1 MKKRALFSL
10 LLTAFIGAG
19 ALWLGQK
26 SEERPQERQQRS
38 SSGADYYMTRFT
50 ATEMDESG
58 HPLHRLQAEY
68 LVHSVEDDTIE
79 LIQPRATLFRPDE
92 ADWQLQ
98 ANHGVVEEK
107 GDLLRLK
114 GDVLARQPAYADQS
128 ITEFRTNT
136 LLLRPNDHYAETGDP
151 VVLTHGRNRID
162 AVGMRAYFEEE
173 RIELLSAV
181 RGYYEPQH

>member
-10 LLTAFIGAG
+10 LLTTFIGAG

-26 SEERPQERQQRS
+26 SEERPQEQQQRS

-58 HPLHRLQAEY
+58 HPKHRIQAEY
-68 LVHSVEDDTIE
+68 MAHSAEDDTIK
-79 LIQPRATLFRPDE
+79 LTQPQAILFRPGE

-107 GDLLRLK
+107 GELLRLK
-114 GDVLARQPAYADQS
+114 GDVLAQQPAYANQPM
-128 ITEFRTNT
+128 TEFRTDT
-136 LLLRPNDHYAETGDP
+136 LLLKPNDHYAETGDP
-151 VVLTHGRNRID
+151 VVLTHGKSRID
-162 AVGMRAYFEEE
+162 AVGMRAFLEEE
-173 RIELLSAV
+173 RVELLSAV